1 MKKTIILS
9 VLSTLALIGCQSEET
24 QVNSVSNA
32 KAEDI
37 TKTKRALA
45 QQLSENY
52 AAIEPMLRRDIT
64 PQQTSVSV
72 SAFVQQNPPN
82 SEFSRQLVQA
92 DTQIRSWKG
101 ISEYSDQLLEVRL
114 ANESMITAWQSG
126 EVEHYL
132 HLNQVVMMRIGNT
145 SKHLMCM
152 ATSINSM
159 FTSSLMYLYLSL
171 ITTALQS

>member
-1 MKKTIILS
+1 
-9 VLSTLALIGCQSEET
+9 ET

-64 PQQTSVSV
+64 PQQTNVSV
-72 SAFVQQNPPN
+72 SAFVKQNPN

-114 ANESMITAWQSG
+114 ANEAMITAWQSG
-126 EVEHYL
+126 EVEPL
-132 HLNQVVMMRIGNT
+132 F
-145 SKHLMCM
+145 
-152 ATSINSM
+152 A
-159 FTSSLMYLYLSL
+159 
-171 ITTALQS
+171 